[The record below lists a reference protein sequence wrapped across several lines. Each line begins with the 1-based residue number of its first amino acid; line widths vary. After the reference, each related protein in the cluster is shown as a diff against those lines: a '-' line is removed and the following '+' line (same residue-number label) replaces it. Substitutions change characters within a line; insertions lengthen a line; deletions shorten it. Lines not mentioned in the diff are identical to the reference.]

1 MTAIEVVF
9 HLPGVVIEGEGS
21 FPLGSGRVEALSFD
35 QWQRIDN
42 AFYFA
47 SAKFTRSR
55 PVFWVGN
62 VNLETVT
69 QENILKEAS
78 TIRYKVHSAFL
89 LEPRLPWIP
98 TPVLSVT
105 YCRVPT
111 NEQVVKSMWL
121 RQIGPMEREWVV
133 YGSDVNV
140 YYDATT
146 LSQVDQ
152 LFTWLEK
159 FYPLSYYKSAFV
171 GLSVLERTARPDSWW
186 GDSYKHSINDFVHC
200 VAACEDLMLQPNT
213 KNLTDTFGRHAAA
226 LTSSTH
232 SKVKQLAKP
241 WSQVYHLRTKLM
253 HGRIGLDA
261 LDDNDKK
268 LLSMARN
275 LLREIIIAV
284 LSLQLCHDDEDSLPS
299 LLAQAFVDPVAHATL
314 HQRLEAQT

>member
-1 MTAIEVVF
+1 MTAIEIVF
-9 HLPGVVIEGEGS
+9 HLPGVVIKGEGS
-21 FPLGSGRVEALSFD
+21 FSLGSGRVEALSFD

-47 SAKFTRSR
+47 EAKFTRSR

-62 VNLETVT
+62 VNLETFT

-89 LEPRLPWIP
+89 IEPRLPCIP
-98 TPVLSVT
+98 TPDLSVT
-105 YCRVPT
+105 YCRVPI
-111 NEQVVKSMWL
+111 NEQSMWIH
-121 RQIGPMEREWVV
+121 QIGPMEREWVV

-140 YYDATT
+140 YYDTTT

-152 LFTWLEK
+152 LFTWLEE
-159 FYPLSYYKSAFV
+159 FYPLTHFKSAFA
-171 GLSVLERTARPDSWW
+171 GLSVLEYTTRPESWW

-226 LTSSTH
+226 LTSSKH
-232 SKVKQLAKP
+232 SEGKQSAKF

-253 HGRIGLDA
+253 HGQIGLDA

-268 LLSMARN
+268 LLPMARI

-284 LSLQLCHDDEDSLPS
+284 LLLQLCHDDEDSLPS
-299 LLAQAFVDPVAHATL
+299 LLAPAFVDPVAHATL
-314 HQRLEAQT
+314 HQRLEARP